1 MFGQIGERNSA
12 IVADFEEHEA
22 ARDHRN
28 PTMTD
33 IPPFRLGGEIDPND
47 WNFSRLGEA
56 GPLPNP
62 IGHTFPPPTT
72 LISAGSTG
80 FYINDGG
87 FFATARHVIEDILKD
102 GRQVSPSPGQDDRCA
117 GHWQANQN
125 ATGYSPR
132 PRCGARLYSWQAL
145 CVLRPWPARLMCD
158 IVTARAS
165 PLSTHLC

>member
-62 IGHTFPPPTT
+62 IGHTFPLLTHDVDQRWQLVGT
-72 LISAGSTG
+72 S

-87 FFATARHVIEDILKD
+87 FFATARHVIEDVLKD
-102 GRQVSPSPGQDDRCA
+102 GRQVSPSPGQDGWSLASQSERNC
-117 GHWQANQN
+117 
-125 ATGYSPR
+125 
-132 PRCGARLYSWQAL
+132 
-145 CVLRPWPARLMCD
+145 LRPQDRRSRGVFLVQEIAC
-158 IVTARAS
+158 
-165 PLSTHLC
+165 STRTK